1 MLNGHITS
9 NSCDSD
15 CTRSAGTLTKR
26 IGWHPR
32 SPLTRRSACGSSRP
46 PQTAIRLRVHIC
58 VGASLVLGALAG
70 PSSAAPQ
77 KSPDSLTVVALGTS
91 LTANG
96 GWLDAIE
103 KTLKACHRQDVRLL
117 NFGAS
122 AKTSAWGRQQIER
135 VIAAHPDILLIE
147 FAINDAHLLKGM
159 SRTEARDNIRT
170 IVAGVKRHV
179 PDVRVHLLSM
189 NPVHG
194 LRAWLRPRYNDYN
207 DDYAELAAQ
216 LGARWI
222 DLRPVWATSGL
233 DLAAAIPDGVHPTQ
247 GAAREVVV
255 REFERATCVGAAR
268 KVESAEGVREGPL
281 WSR

>member
-1 MLNGHITS
+1 MTS
-9 NSCDSD
+9 SGWKNDGAQY
-15 CTRSAGTLTKR
+15 AGTHPRR

-32 SPLTRRSACGSSRP
+32 SPFTKRKACGSNRR
-46 PQTAIRLRVHIC
+46 PQTAIRLRAHIC
-58 VGASLVLGALAG
+58 AGASLILGALAG
-70 PSSAAPQ
+70 PSNAAAQ
-77 KSPDSLTVVALGTS
+77 DNPDRMTVVALGTS

-96 GWLDAIE
+96 GWLDTIE

-122 AKTSAWGRQQIER
+122 AKTSAWGRRQIER
-135 VIAAHPDILLIE
+135 VIAARPDILLIE

-170 IVAGVKRHV
+170 IIVGVKRHV

-194 LRAWLRPRYNDYN
+194 LRGWLRPRYNDYN
-207 DDYAELAAQ
+207 DDYAELAAE

-222 DLRPVWATSGL
+222 DLRPAWATSGL
-233 DLAAAIPDGVHPTQ
+233 DLATAIPDGVHPTQ
-247 GAAREVVV
+247 DAARAVVV
-255 REFERATCVGAAR
+255 GEFARASCVGAAR
-268 KVESAEGVREGPL
+268 NVGSAEGVREGPL